1 MLAIKMI
8 ITDSEG
14 LGSMLCVTW
23 KKHSKDT
30 TVIGKFPIAMTWLLK
45 SLKSFT
51 QLVQA
56 ALCGMFLMSTSS
68 LFKIWHIFNSHASEG
83 CYVC

>member
-1 MLAIKMI
+1 ML
-8 ITDSEG
+8 
-14 LGSMLCVTW
+14 LGRNIA
-23 KKHSKDT
+23 KI
-30 TVIGKFPIAMTWLLK
+30 IGKFPIAMTWLLK

-68 LFKIWHIFNSHASEG
+68 LLRHGTSSIVMLQKAVMCVDKMLEF
-83 CYVC
+83 